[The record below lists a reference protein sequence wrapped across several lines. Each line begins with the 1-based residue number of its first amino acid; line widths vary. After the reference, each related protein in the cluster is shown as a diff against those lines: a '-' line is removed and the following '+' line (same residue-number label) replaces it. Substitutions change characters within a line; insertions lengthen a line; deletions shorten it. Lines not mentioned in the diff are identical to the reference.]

1 MIIAGKDKGKK
12 GKVVKTLSGKNQ
24 VVVEGINLV
33 TKHQKKNRATR
44 TSGQIIEKTMPINAS
59 NVALLDGDKPIRVG
73 YTFADKESEADDK
86 GKKGEKQKKV
96 RIARPTGNKI

>member
-1 MIIAGKDKGKK
+1 MKIKQNDQVIVIAGKDKGKK
-12 GKVVKTLSGKNQ
+12 GKVVKTLSEKNQ
-24 VVVEGINLV
+24 VVVEGVGLV

-59 NVALLDGDKPIRVG
+59 NVALLDGDKPVRIG
-73 YTFADKESEADDK
+73 YTFTNKD
-86 GKKGEKQKKV
+86 GEGRKKV